1 MDCAK
6 RQFDL
11 CHRSTI
17 RFYRNLAPSRPDPLD
32 ALNNSLLS
40 RLPREILQRVAGHLP
55 ISSAASFSLS
65 CRHIA
70 LVIGT
75 QYTDNLRNSHHDKL
89 MFLKILE
96 HYFPDQI
103 VCDSCGKFHEIRNA
117 EKYSFNSSF
126 WLLPGARPLCT
137 EEDIKNGMDY
147 YMHWKLGTT
156 IFKMV
161 MKHHRY
167 FGHDV
172 RAQQLLKLV
181 VHMGIDNLAT
191 KNKGECLIKNGS
203 LFTRKCITF
212 RGQFPPS
219 RRHLLLSYI
228 CPHLHLKAKGQHL
241 SIDTTSIRI
250 YPILPKNKWSKSFLC
265 EKVGSWR
272 KHSRPSQCQYCRTE
286 YTVEVKHDERC
297 PIEVKIVIWKD
308 FGQGPE
314 GEGWEAHQIR
324 RDAQGH
330 RLQPAQKTI
339 KFPIGKIKSV
349 FQTDSAKARL
359 EPSLG
364 ASRGVRFSLDL
375 LPEPTGD

>member
-1 MDCAK
+1 MDCVK
-6 RQFDL
+6 TQFDL
-11 CHRSTI
+11 SRQSTI
-17 RFYRNLAPSRPDPLD
+17 RFYRNLAPSRPDPMPDPLD
-32 ALNNSLLS
+32 AISNSLLS
-40 RLPREILQRVAGHLP
+40 RLPREILQQVASHLP
-55 ISSAASFSLS
+55 LSSAVSFSLS

-75 QYTDNLRNSHHDKL
+75 QYIDNLRNSHHDKL
-89 MFLKILE
+89 KFLKLLE
-96 HYFPDQI
+96 RYFPDQI
-103 VCDSCGKFHEIRNA
+103 VCDSCGKFHKIQNA

-126 WLLPGARPLCT
+126 WLSPEARPLCT
-137 EEDIKNGMDY
+137 NEDLKNGMEH

-172 RAQQLLKLV
+172 RTQQLLKLLSASAY
-181 VHMGIDNLAT
+181 MGIDDLTT

-228 CPHLHLKAKGQHL
+228 CPHLHLRAKGQRL
-241 SIDTTSIRI
+241 RINTTSILI
-250 YPILPKNKWSKSFLC
+250 YPILPENKWSKSFLC

-272 KHSRPSQCQYCRTE
+272 KGSRPSQCQYCRTE

-297 PIEVKIVIWKD
+297 PIEVKTVIWKD
-308 FGQGPE
+308 FGQGPG

-339 KFPIGKIKSV
+339 KFPIGEIKSV
-349 FQTDSAKARL
+349 FQPDGTELK
-359 EPSLG
+359 PSLS
-364 ASRGVRFSLDL
+364 ASRGARF
-375 LPEPTGD
+375 